1 MSEIK
6 DLIEKSDKSIEA
18 ATLLLRE
25 GFTEFSV
32 GRSYYSMYYLVE
44 ALLITKDL
52 FTKTHSGAIGLFS
65 KEFIKT
71 GIFSIEWSEYLAKAL
86 DARSKGD
93 YEVGSIIDAESAKE
107 ILDKAILFNELI
119 TSYLKENNF
128 I

>member
-25 GFTEFSV
+25 DFTEFSA

-52 FTKTHSGAIGLFS
+52 FTKTHSGSIGLFS

-71 GIFSIEWSEYLAKAL
+71 GVFSIEWSEYLAKAF

-93 YEVGSIIDAESAKE
+93 YEVGSIVDAESAKE
-107 ILDKAILFNELI
+107 ILEKAILFNELI